1 MTAFFRPLCRR
12 VAPLFL
18 AAGLVIAP
26 VANVPVRAQVPD
38 PSATGEPGQ
47 EGASSGRPL
56 DGYLATITLLLLV
69 LFIVG
74 KSARR

>member
-1 MTAFFRPLCRR
+1 MISLFRPLLRR
-12 VAPLFL
+12 VAPLLL
-18 AAGLVIAP
+18 AAGLLVAP
-26 VANVPVRAQVPD
+26 ATTHPAYSQVPD
-38 PSATGEPGQ
+38 PSDTGAPGE
-47 EGASSGRPL
+47 EGKGSGRPL

>member
-1 MTAFFRPLCRR
+1 MISLRR
-12 VAPLFL
+12 SIRSVAPLLL
-18 AAGLVIAP
+18 ALGLLVAP
-26 VANVPVRAQVPD
+26 ATTQSARAQVPD
-38 PSATGEPGQ
+38 PSATGEPAEESKGT
-47 EGASSGRPL
+47 GRPL

>member
-1 MTAFFRPLCRR
+1 MISLFRPMIRR
-12 VAPLFL
+12 VAPLCL
-18 AAGLVIAP
+18 AAGLLIAP
-26 VANVPVRAQVPD
+26 ATTHPARAQVPD
-38 PSATGEPGQ
+38 PSDTSGGE
-47 EGASSGRPL
+47 EGKGSGRPL